1 MASTPVMKKPS
12 RWVARACPELFATLI
27 STFAT
32 CWGTVV
38 GLERPT
44 PSLDQTPE
52 QIPIN
57 LCRDLGLTAEPC
69 PENGGVQVVRRANF
83 ELRWLFCCTSL
94 KGSTCWSISSSEDD
108 VRPSQCNHSQNGPLR
123 ERTRP
128 RSGHGRDSDYQCCR
142 QLQVCLWLRHSHSGR
157 HSHPQGK
164 ICNR

>member
-1 MASTPVMKKPS
+1 MTKLGK
-12 RWVARACPELFATLI
+12 WVARACPELFAMVI

-44 PSLDQTPE
+44 PSPDQTPE

-57 LCRDLGLTAEPC
+57 LCRDLVLTAEPC
-69 PENGGVQVVRRANF
+69 PENGSVHVVRPTHF

-94 KGSTCWSISSSEDD
+94 RGSTCWSISSSRDD
-108 VRPSQCNHSQNGPLR
+108 VRPLQCNHSQNGPIR

-128 RSGHGRDSDYQCCR
+128 RSGHCWDSDSQCCGP
-142 QLQVCLWLRHSHSGR
+142 LQVCLWLRHPLAGR
-157 HSHPQGK
+157 HGLPQGK
-164 ICNR
+164 ICNK